1 MHHLDAR
8 QDDAGATKVLEAH
21 HGFDDAFDGTM
32 VLFNK
37 VVQILVLPDF
47 DGRFPV
53 SIDRVQGGQIA
64 PLLSTVTVSGA
75 PFWSMAFSK

>member
-47 DGRFPV
+47 DGRFR
-53 SIDRVQGGQIA
+53 SALIALRAARLA
-64 PLLSTVTVSGA
+64 PLLCTVTVSGA